1 MVMNSRV
8 TVIGGAM
15 LLAIAV
21 ALGAWWSLGTDPA
34 RDVAAAPLADP
45 DLPVPPVPPRIAS
58 GADYERCLDM
68 IATDAAGASALAET
82 WAASGGG
89 DGARHCRALAE
100 IALGETETGAQLLEQ
115 LAATSHAPALARA
128 SVFGQAVQAWLIAD
142 TPDRAYG
149 AATQALALAPDD
161 PDLLI
166 DRSIAAVAMNRAK
179 DAITDLTRAIAL
191 DPGRIDA
198 LVLRA
203 TAWRQA
209 AKLEQAKADIDRA
222 LEINP
227 EFPEAL
233 LERGILR
240 QRMDDRNGARADW
253 EHAIALAP
261 DSATADL
268 AQQDLALLDA
278 GPDLR

>member
-1 MVMNSRV
+1 MNSRV
-8 TVIGGAM
+8 TVIGGAV
-15 LLAIAV
+15 LLATAV
-21 ALGAWWSLGTDPA
+21 ALGAWWFLATGPA
-34 RDVAAAPLADP
+34 QDVAAVAPSDTA
-45 DLPVPPVPPRIAS
+45 LPVPPVPPRIAS
-58 GADYERCLDM
+58 GVDYERCLDM
-68 IATDAAGASALAET
+68 IGPDPAGASALADS

-89 DGARHCRALAE
+89 DGAQHCRALAE
-100 IALGETETGAQLLEQ
+100 IALGETDTGAQLLER
-115 LAATSHAPALARA
+115 LAAISHAPVLARA
-128 SVFGQAVQAWLIAD
+128 SVFGQAVQAWLMAD
-142 TPDRAYG
+142 MPDRAYG
-149 AATQALALAPDD
+149 AATQALALSPDD

-166 DRSIAAVAMNRAK
+166 DRSIAAAAMNRAM
-179 DAITDLTRAIAL
+179 DAIADLTRAVTL
-191 DPGRIDA
+191 DPRRVDA

-209 AKLEQAKADIDRA
+209 AQLEQANADIDRA
-222 LEINP
+222 LAINP

-240 QRMDDRNGARADW
+240 QRMNDRNGARVDW

-278 GPDLR
+278 GPDLH

>member
-1 MVMNSRV
+1 MNSRV
-8 TVIGGAM
+8 TVIGGVV
-15 LLAIAV
+15 LFAIAV
-21 ALGAWWSLGTDPA
+21 ALGAWWFLGTDPA
-34 RDVAAAPLADP
+34 QDVAAASPSDTT
-45 DLPVPPVPPRIAS
+45 LPVPPVPPRIAS

-68 IATDAAGASALAET
+68 IATDAAGAGAFADN
-82 WAASGGG
+82 WAASSGG
-89 DGARHCRALAE
+89 DGARHCQALAE
-100 IALGETETGAQLLEQ
+100 IALGETETGAQSLER
-115 LAATSHAPALARA
+115 LAATSHAPELARA
-128 SVFGQAVQAWLIAD
+128 SVFGQAVQAWLMAD
-142 TPDRAYG
+142 MPDRAYG
-149 AATQALALAPDD
+149 AATQALALSPDD

-166 DRSIAAVAMNRAK
+166 DRSIAAAAMNRTM
-179 DAITDLTRAIAL
+179 DAIADLTRAIKL
-191 DPGRIDA
+191 DPRRVDA

-209 AKLEQAKADIDRA
+209 DQLEQANADIDRA
-222 LEINP
+222 LAINP

-240 QRMDDRNGARADW
+240 QRMNDRNGARADW
-253 EHAIALAP
+253 EHTIALAP